1 MVMKVAVL
9 GMGRMGQA
17 LAGRLVDAGH
27 DLVIWNRTP
36 GKVPDLVAR
45 GAEEAASVAA
55 AVGPAQVVLS
65 SLTNDEVVR
74 QVACGEGGVLASL
87 GEGCLYV
94 DTSTV
99 SPALTTELDA
109 VFPRFVA
116 MPILGSPAMVAAGHA
131 VYLVGGEEG
140 PAPGLAALLPSLSER
155 VLRYEV
161 PPLASAAK
169 LAVNLLLLDA
179 VVALAES
186 FAVGRAGGLSEQQLR
201 DLLGQ
206 SPMVPPALANRFE
219 GVLTGHQD
227 PWWSPGLGA
236 KDAGLAID
244 LAATHGSSLPATA
257 AVRRLYDQ
265 AATDPA
271 NHDIAD
277 VTRLYPR

>member
-1 MVMKVAVL
+1 MAMKVAVL

-27 DLVIWNRTP
+27 DLAIWNRTP

-45 GAEEAASVAA
+45 GAEEAPSVAA

-65 SLTNDEVVR
+65 SLTDDEVVR
-74 QVACGEGGVLASL
+74 LVARREGGVLASL

-99 SPALTTELDA
+99 SPALTTELDT

-116 MPILGSPAMVAAGHA
+116 MPVLGSPAMVAAGHA
-131 VYLVGGEEG
+131 AYLVGGEEG
-140 PAPGLAALLPSLSER
+140 FAPELAALLPALSER
-155 VLRYEV
+155 VLHYEV
-161 PPLASAAK
+161 PALASAAK
-169 LAVNLLLLDA
+169 LAVNLLLLDG

-201 DLLGQ
+201 DLLGE

-227 PWWSPGLGA
+227 PWWSPRLGA

-244 LAATHGSSLPATA
+244 LAAAHGSSLPATT
-257 AVRRLYDQ
+257 AVRNRYEQ

-277 VTRLYPR
+277 VSRLYPR